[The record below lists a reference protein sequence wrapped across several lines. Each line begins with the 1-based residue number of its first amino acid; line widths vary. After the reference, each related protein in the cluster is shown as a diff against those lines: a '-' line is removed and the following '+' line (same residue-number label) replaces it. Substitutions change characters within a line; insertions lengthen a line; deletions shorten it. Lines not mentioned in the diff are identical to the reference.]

1 MVNAKSLVTQIL
13 FGVEDCFCKF
23 PLLTERDLTTLISV
37 TK

>member
-1 MVNAKSLVTQIL
+1 MVNANGLVAQIL

-23 PLLTERDLTTLISV
+23 PLLTEGDLTTLISV